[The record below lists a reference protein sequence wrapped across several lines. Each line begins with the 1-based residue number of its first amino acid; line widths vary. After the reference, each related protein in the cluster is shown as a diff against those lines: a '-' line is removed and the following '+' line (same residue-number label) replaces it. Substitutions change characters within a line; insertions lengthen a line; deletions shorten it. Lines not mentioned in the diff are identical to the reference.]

1 MKTASAT
8 AQASWIED
16 ERIALMKTST
26 ARVAN
31 SKVVGNPSRA
41 REKRC
46 LACGKPNIDARRRY
60 CSKECRD
67 YINWVLSLSKG
78 LLRAV
83 NARYAAFSFTD
94 DQVILDVFPVW
105 SKHISRFV
113 HRRIKG
119 NKPAEDLK
127 NLVLQ
132 FGQDWHDIVNNNGS
146 RSYASLCLV
155 NQNHKKDIHP
165 NSIRPSK
172 KSRPR
177 LSRQETRCLEMLKLQ
192 RTDLAADG
200 CTSKI
205 KSAYKKMAKVH
216 HPDVGGDEEK
226 FKKLNDAHEQMLLWA
241 ENPQYTSR
249 KALRECWSYDG
260 ATSRWSP
267 PL

>member
-1 MKTASAT
+1 
-8 AQASWIED
+8 
-16 ERIALMKTST
+16 MKTST
-26 ARVAN
+26 AQIASRKTVWDQT
-31 SKVVGNPSRA
+31 RA

-67 YINWVLSLSKG
+67 YIHWVLSLSKG

-94 DQVILDVFPVW
+94 DRVILDVFPIW
-105 SKHISRFV
+105 SKHVSRFV
-113 HRRIKG
+113 YGRVKG

-132 FGQDWHDIVNNNGS
+132 FGQEWHKIVDNNAS

-155 NQNHKKDIHP
+155 NQNHTRDILP
-165 NSIRPSK
+165 NSIRPAR
-172 KSRPR
+172 KSLPR
-177 LSRQETRCLEMLKLQ
+177 LSRHETTCLEMLKLN
-192 RTDLAADG
+192 RADLSSQG
-200 CTSKI
+200 CTAKI

-216 HPDVGGDEEK
+216 HPDVGGDEEA
-226 FKKLNDAHEQMLLWA
+226 FKKLNDAHEQMLSWA
-241 ENPQYTSR
+241 ENPHYTSR
-249 KALRECWSYDG
+249 KALPGCWSYDG

>member
-1 MKTASAT
+1 MRTST
-8 AQASWIED
+8 AQAAGEKIVKD
-16 ERIALMKTST
+16 PTP
-26 ARVAN
+26 V
-31 SKVVGNPSRA
+31 
-41 REKRC
+41 REKKC

-60 CSKECRD
+60 CSKECRE

-83 NARYAAFSFTD
+83 NARYAAFYFTD
-94 DQVILDVFPVW
+94 DRVILDVFPTW

-113 HRRIKG
+113 YRRTEG

-132 FGQDWHDIVNNNGS
+132 FGREWHDIVNSNRS
-146 RSYASLCLV
+146 KSYASLCLV
-155 NQNHKKDIHP
+155 NRNHKKGIPPD
-165 NSIRPSK
+165 SIRPTK
-172 KSRPR
+172 KSRPK
-177 LSRQETRCLEMLKLQ
+177 LSKEEKGCLEILKLQ
-192 RTDLAADG
+192 TSDLTSDG
-200 CTSKI
+200 CEDTI
-205 KSAYKKMAKVH
+205 KTAYKRMAKVY

-226 FKKLNDAHEQMLLWA
+226 FKKLNDAHGQMLLWA

-249 KALRECWSYDG
+249 KALPDCWSYDG

>member
-1 MKTASAT
+1 MT
-8 AQASWIED
+8 
-16 ERIALMKTST
+16 TST
-26 ARVAN
+26 AQVTGRKPVRNQTRVRT
-31 SKVVGNPSRA
+31 KT
-41 REKRC
+41 C

-67 YINWVLSLSKG
+67 YIQWVLSLSKG

-94 DQVILDVFPVW
+94 DRVILDVFPIW
-105 SKHISRFV
+105 SKRVSRFIS
-113 HRRIKG
+113 RRIKG

-132 FGQDWHDIVNNNGS
+132 FGQEWHNIVKNNGS

-155 NQNHKKDIHP
+155 NRNHNK
-165 NSIRPSK
+165 SIRPSSIRPGR
-172 KSRPR
+172 KSLPR
-177 LSRQETRCLEMLKLQ
+177 LSRQETKCLEMLKLE
-192 RTDLAADG
+192 RTDLSDDG
-200 CTSKI
+200 RMVKI

-216 HPDVGGDEEK
+216 HPDAGGDEEA

-241 ENPQYTSR
+241 ENPHYTSR
-249 KALRECWSYDG
+249 RALPGCWSYDG